1 MPLRNKRKGEFD
13 PTKSDSEDET
23 YGTSASKPL
32 KSRSSKPHQ
41 HSSSRKKRRRNYSGD
56 DSDDDDVIEES
67 ELSGGLSAEDEIEDA
82 EVEMGLS
89 GRPRRL
95 AAKKKP
101 IYEES
106 DSEDFVEGERETKV
120 EDEEGTS
127 KKKRGK
133 RSLVIKLRTTPQ
145 QNAAK
150 PRRSTRARSGSIG
163 ASRPTSSHMQTSATR
178 KSSRIAQ
185 DETEAVVALTNSG
198 HHVDVVRPGTRS
210 PPTVRPT
217 KGGKGVKKMPASIV
231 YEEDEE
237 SSVRTKEQL
246 DTDELQEE
254 GYRLEIAASRED
266 LGNEDVEPQAYSTA
280 ATKTSRQ
287 EEIDII
293 QADDKV
299 AVIPESGDD
308 GAQDEDDDEDPISK
322 PGRTLRRRESK
333 RTANSADEATSRP
346 GGRSTRHVVRST
358 LGKRK
363 TRSSQRS
370 GQQESSDFEPGVE
383 EGGEEDVSDS
393 EALSGSPRKAIR
405 QQDEDDSSPGRRGPK
420 RRKIN
425 SRSQRV
431 SEEHDSEVAEE
442 LAEELDELRGSR
454 SRRAARTAGILY
466 DEKPKTRQRKPV
478 DYRILRPD
486 LALTLDDDGEPSAT
500 TPSRRRGGAGG
511 TWQRSLFSTYGPF
524 GGAGGPPPVFGGPG
538 GVGAVAGADSDSSDD
553 ETAQRARPAGIGG
566 AIGMTPT
573 TAHPTGLSLFPPP
586 PGQLHGADPLQ
597 GPSGTPANL
606 GRIKEKQA
614 LADADPLG
622 VDQNINFDAVGG
634 LQGHIDQLKE
644 MVALPLLYP
653 EVFQRFHVTPPR
665 GVLFHGP
672 PGTGKTLLA
681 RALANSVSSQGRK
694 VTFYMRK
701 GADALS
707 KWVGEAERQLRL
719 LFEEARKNQPSIIFF
734 DEIDGL
740 APVRSSK
747 QEQIHASIVSTL
759 LALMDGMDGR
769 GQVIVI
775 GATNRPDS
783 IDPALRRPGRF
794 DREFYFPLPNMEA
807 RRCIIDIHTKG
818 WDPPLTSTFKNEIA
832 NLTKGY
838 GGADLRALCTEATLN
853 AVQRRYPQ
861 IYKSNEKLQIRPETI
876 NVTAKDFMISVKK
889 MVPSSERSAS
899 SGAAPLPEQIEPLL
913 RDPLADIESLVAEIL
928 PQKKRLTALQEA
940 EFEDAEDDR
949 GMAAEHM
956 QQEFERS
963 RVFRPRLLIK
973 GAPGMGQQYL
983 AGALLNHFE
992 GLHVQSFDLPTLLS
1006 DSTRSPEAAVVQLF
1020 DEVRRHKPSVI
1031 YIPNV
1036 DTWYGT
1042 MGNPVISTF
1051 LSLLRTLAPTD
1062 PILLLGIVESDERD
1076 LDRDMIKDLFYF
1088 SRKNQYDIPRP
1099 LMPSRHEFFTAVIDQ
1114 LNVSPAD
1121 FPEPANRKKRRF
1133 EVLMPAP
1140 PEPLKEP
1147 PVPTKAEQKAQKKKD
1162 RLHLNLLKL
1171 RIQPIMDQIKLRY
1184 KKFRTGVIDENQIR
1198 YLYEEED
1205 PNIITTDL
1213 PPEERQPDPSR
1224 PFEKA
1229 TDDHGEPGLNNQ
1241 ASGKFFYNME
1251 IVTIEKR
1258 LSNGYYKR
1266 PKDFAS
1272 DIKKLAKDAKA
1283 IDDQDRLIKANELQ
1297 ANVEVDMENIAVQE
1311 PWLAAEL
1318 ENVYARET
1326 KREREMVEKA
1336 KRIAVAEGRELVIIP
1351 SNVPPGDIGASAT
1364 DQSVG
1369 PIVLGQP
1376 LMNGLTHHPT
1386 TPSNPS
1392 QPSTLTN
1399 GLSAGLSD
1407 LSNLHG
1413 HHQSNGTSIPSRDE
1427 GNLRTSP
1434 SEDAPSTG
1442 RGTQDSSF
1450 GPSAQTRPL
1459 GSYTGGPASID
1470 QRRSIPG
1477 SLSQRSLITPL
1488 AEGSNLADY
1497 TNYASTTSSD
1507 KRNTGSSADKNT
1519 QSTTGKIEGP
1529 DFSAFPDTA
1538 EANSQLPDTRG
1549 NTQASQSSALPN
1561 SNPSDHSSSQGQLSQ
1576 PERLSQT
1583 PAVPLFQRDR
1593 TDINS
1598 ILNDPGPGVSR
1609 ALATLQP
1616 QLIVDQALSANL
1628 LHNVVAQTSGCSIEQ
1643 LEQVYSALMNEIWRT
1658 RGEWDRGKVAFQLN
1672 RVFADVIADI
1682 HSCQGLAAG
1691 SMEIES

>member
-1 MPLRNKRKGEFD
+1 MPLRHKRKGDID

-32 KSRSSKPHQ
+32 KSRSSKAHQ
-41 HSSSRKKRRRNYSGD
+41 NSASRKKRRRNYSGD
-56 DSDDDDVIEES
+56 DSDDSDVIEES
-67 ELSGGLSAEDEIEDA
+67 ELSGGLSAEDDIEDEA
-82 EVEMGLS
+82 PEIGPS
-89 GRPRRL
+89 GRPRRK

-101 IYEES
+101 VYEES
-106 DSEDFVEGERETKV
+106 DSEDLSEGIRETRV
-120 EDEEGTS
+120 EDEDGTP

-133 RSLVIKLRTTPQ
+133 PSLVIKLRTTPR
-145 QNAAK
+145 QNAAQ

-237 SSVRTKEQL
+237 SSTRTKEHF
-246 DTDELQEE
+246 DTDELQDE
-254 GYRLEIAASRED
+254 GNRLEVAASREH
-266 LGNEDVEPQAYSTA
+266 L
-280 ATKTSRQ
+280 
-287 EEIDII
+287 EELDII
-293 QADDKV
+293 QADNEV
-299 AVIPESGDD
+299 AVIPESEDD
-308 GAQDEDDDEDPISK
+308 GPQDEDDEDPINK
-322 PGRTLRRRESK
+322 PGRNLRRRGSK
-333 RTANSADEATSRP
+333 RIANSADEAASRS
-346 GGRSTRHVVRST
+346 GGRSTRHAVRST

-393 EALSGSPRKAIR
+393 EALSGSPRKASR
-405 QQDEDDSSPGRRGPK
+405 QHDEDDSTPARRGPK

-425 SRSQRV
+425 PRSQRV
-431 SEEHDSEVAEE
+431 SDEHDSEVAEE

-500 TPSRRRGGAGG
+500 TPSRRGRGGAGG

-538 GVGAVAGADSDSSDD
+538 GIGAVAGADSDSSDD
-553 ETAQRARPAGIGG
+553 EIAQRSRPAGIGG
-566 AIGMTPT
+566 AVGMTPT
-573 TAHPTGLSLFPPP
+573 TAHPAGPSLFPPP

-606 GRIKEKQA
+606 GKVKEKQA

-622 VDQNINFDAVGG
+622 VDQNVNFDAVGG
-634 LQGHIDQLKE
+634 LQGHVDQLKE

-794 DREFYFPLPNMEA
+794 DREFYFPLPNTEA
-807 RRCIIDIHTKG
+807 RRSIIDIHTKG

-832 NLTKGY
+832 KLTKGY
-838 GGADLRALCTEATLN
+838 GGADLRALCTEAALN

-876 NVTAKDFMISVKK
+876 NVAAKDFMISVKK

-913 RDPLADIESLVAEIL
+913 RDPLADIESLVADIL

-949 GMAAEHM
+949 GMVVERM

-1006 DSTRSPEAAVVQLF
+1006 DSTRSPEATVVQLF
-1020 DEVRRHKPSVI
+1020 TEVRRHKPSVI

-1042 MGNPVISTF
+1042 VGKPVISTF

-1062 PILLLGIVESDERD
+1062 PILLLGIVECDERD
-1076 LDRDMIKDLFYF
+1076 IDREMIKDLFYF

-1099 LMPSRHEFFTAVIDQ
+1099 LMPSRHEYFNAVIDQ
-1114 LNVSPAD
+1114 LNASPAD

-1133 EVLMPAP
+1133 EVLMPVP
-1140 PEPLKEP
+1140 PEPPKEP
-1147 PVPTKAEQKAQKKKD
+1147 PAPTKAEQKAQKKKD

-1184 KKFRTGVIDENQIR
+1184 KKFRTGVIDETQIR

-1229 TDDHGEPGLNNQ
+1229 TDDHGEPGLINE

-1318 ENVYARET
+1318 ENVYVRET

-1336 KRIAVAEGRELVIIP
+1336 KRLAAVEGRELAIIP

-1364 DQSVG
+1364 EHSVG

-1376 LMNGLTHHPT
+1376 LINGLTTHHPT

-1413 HHQSNGTSIPSRDE
+1413 HHQSNGTSVPSRGE
-1427 GNLRTSP
+1427 GNIHTSP
-1434 SEDAPSTG
+1434 SDDAPSTE
-1442 RGTQDSSF
+1442 RETQGSSF

-1477 SLSQRSLITPL
+1477 SLSQKSLITPL

-1561 SNPSDHSSSQGQLSQ
+1561 SNPSDPSSSQGQLSQ

-1583 PAVPLFQRDR
+1583 PAVPLFHRDR

-1598 ILNDPGPGVSR
+1598 ILNDPVPGASR

-1616 QLIVDQALSANL
+1616 QLIIDQALSANL

-1658 RGEWDRGKVAFQLN
+1658 RGEWDRGKVALQLN
-1672 RVFADVIADI
+1672 RVFADVMADI

>member
-1 MPLRNKRKGEFD
+1 MPLRNKRKVDD

-23 YGTSASKPL
+23 YGTSASKAL
-32 KSRSSKPHQ
+32 KSRSKAHQ
-41 HSSSRKKRRRNYSGD
+41 NSSLRKKRRRNYSGD
-56 DSDDDDVIEES
+56 DSEDDDVIEES
-67 ELSGGLSAEDEIEDA
+67 ELSGGLSAEDEIEDE
-82 EVEMGLS
+82 EVELGLS
-89 GRPRRL
+89 GRPRRK

-101 IYEES
+101 VYEES
-106 DSEDFVEGERETKV
+106 DSEDFSEGLRETKV
-120 EDEEGTS
+120 EDEDGTP
-127 KKKRGK
+127 KKKGDTR
-133 RSLVIKLRTTPQ
+133 RLVVKLKTTPRQ
-145 QNAAK
+145 IAAQT
-150 PRRSTRARSGSIG
+150 RRSTRARSGSIG
-163 ASRPTSSHMQTSATR
+163 ASRPTSSHMPTSATR
-178 KSSRIAQ
+178 RSSRIAQ

-217 KGGKGVKKMPASIV
+217 KGGKGVKKIPASIV
-231 YEEDEE
+231 YEEEEEE
-237 SSVRTKEQL
+237 SSARTKGQV
-246 DTDELQEE
+246 DSDEPQDE
-254 GYRLEIAASRED
+254 GYRLEIAASRGY
-266 LGNEDVEPQAYSTA
+266 LSNEDVEPQAHSA
-280 ATKTSRQ
+280 PAIKPSRQ
-287 EEIDII
+287 EDSDII
-293 QADDKV
+293 KAVDEG

-308 GAQDEDDDEDPISK
+308 GAQDEDDEDPISK

-333 RTANSADEATSRP
+333 RTANSADEAASRP
-346 GGRSTRHVVRST
+346 GGRSTRHAVRST

-393 EALSGSPRKAIR
+393 EALSGSPRKAGR

-425 SRSQRV
+425 SRSQRL
-431 SEEHDSEVAEE
+431 SDEHDSEVAEE

-466 DEKPKTRQRKPV
+466 NEKPKTRERKPV

-500 TPSRRRGGAGG
+500 TPSRRGRGGAGG
-511 TWQRSLFSTYGPF
+511 TWQRGLHSTYGPF

-538 GVGAVAGADSDSSDD
+538 GIGAVAGADSDSSDD
-553 ETAQRARPAGIGG
+553 EIAQRPRPAGIGG
-566 AIGMTPT
+566 AVGMTPT
-573 TAHPTGLSLFPPP
+573 TAHPTGLSLFAPP

-606 GRIKEKQA
+606 GKIKEKQA

-622 VDQNINFDAVGG
+622 VDQNVDFDAVGG

-681 RALANSVSSQGRK
+681 RALATSVSSQGRK

-794 DREFYFPLPNMEA
+794 DREFYFPLPSTEA
-807 RRCIIDIHTKG
+807 RRSIIDIHTKG
-818 WDPPLTSTFKNEIA
+818 WDPPLTSTFKDEIA

-838 GGADLRALCTEATLN
+838 GGADLRALCTEAALN

-861 IYKSNEKLQIRPETI
+861 IYKSNEKLQIKPETI
-876 NVTAKDFMISVKK
+876 SVAAKDFMISVKK

-899 SGAAPLPEQIEPLL
+899 SGAAPLPERIEPLL

-949 GMAAEHM
+949 GMAAERM

-983 AGALLNHFE
+983 AGALLNHLE

-1006 DSTRSPEAAVVQLF
+1006 DSTKSPEATIVQLF
-1020 DEVRRHKPSVI
+1020 TEVRRHKPSVI
-1031 YIPNV
+1031 FIPNV

-1042 MGNPVISTF
+1042 VGRPVISTF
-1051 LSLLRTLAPTD
+1051 LSLLRNLSPTD
-1062 PILLLGIVESDERD
+1062 PILLLGVIECDERD
-1076 LDRDMIKDLFYF
+1076 IDREMIKDLFYF
-1088 SRKNQYDIPRP
+1088 SRRNQYDIPRP
-1099 LMPSRHEFFTAVIDQ
+1099 SMKSRHEYFNAVIDQ
-1114 LNVSPAD
+1114 VHASPDD
-1121 FPEPANRKKRRF
+1121 FPEPANRKKRRL

-1140 PEPLKEP
+1140 PEIPKEP
-1147 PVPTKAEQKAQKKKD
+1147 PAPTKAEKKAQKKQD
-1162 RLHLNLLKL
+1162 RHFLNVLKL

-1184 KKFRTGVIDENQIR
+1184 KKFRTGVIDESQIR
-1198 YLYEEED
+1198 YLFD

-1213 PPEERQPDPSR
+1213 PPEERQPDPSQ

-1229 TDDHGEPGLNNQ
+1229 TDHRGEPGLINQ
-1241 ASGKFFYNME
+1241 VSGKFYYNME
-1251 IVTIEKR
+1251 IVTIEHR

-1283 IDDQDRLIKANELQ
+1283 IDDLDRLIKANELQ

-1311 PWLAAEL
+1311 PLLVAEL

-1326 KREREMVEKA
+1326 KREREMLEKA
-1336 KRIAVAEGRELVIIP
+1336 KRLATVEGRELAIVP

-1376 LMNGLTHHPT
+1376 LMNGLIHHPT

-1413 HHQSNGTSIPSRDE
+1413 HHQSNGTSVPSRSE
-1427 GNLRTSP
+1427 GNIHTSP
-1434 SEDAPSTG
+1434 SDDAPSTE

-1477 SLSQRSLITPL
+1477 SLSQRSLITPI

-1538 EANSQLPDTRG
+1538 EGNSQLPDTRG

-1561 SNPSDHSSSQGQLSQ
+1561 SNPSGPSSPQGQLSQ

-1583 PAVPLFQRDR
+1583 PAVPLFQGDR

-1598 ILNDPGPGVSR
+1598 ILNDPVPGSSR
-1609 ALATLQP
+1609 ALAAPERKPIGQT
-1616 QLIVDQALSANL
+1616 LSAKL
-1628 LHNVVAQTSGCSIEQ
+1628 LENFVAQTSGCSVEQ

-1658 RGEWDRGKVAFQLN
+1658 RGEWDRGKAAFQLN
-1672 RVFADVIADI
+1672 GVFADVMADI

-1691 SMEIES
+1691 SMEVES